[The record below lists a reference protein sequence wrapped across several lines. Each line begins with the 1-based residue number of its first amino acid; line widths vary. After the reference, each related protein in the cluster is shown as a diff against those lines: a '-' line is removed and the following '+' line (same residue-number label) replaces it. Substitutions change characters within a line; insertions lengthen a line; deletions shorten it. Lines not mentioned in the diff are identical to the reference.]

1 MTSNYPIDNRLKM
14 TRYLNARLR
23 KELDVGLFRSF
34 LELDI
39 SEMKDDDITVYFNE
53 ARRVVKDDGIRMF
66 TQQLGIFRDC
76 TSIIARIATL
86 ASLTNRKSWPILS
99 LTASLPLLDHL
110 LQMIPWEGSNT
121 RHCTSFFGISKCRL
135 HPQCIRPG
143 KTLGDCE
150 ELYQPS
156 STGC

>member
-1 MTSNYPIDNRLKM
+1 M

-23 KELDVGLFRSF
+23 KELDVGLFRGF

-53 ARRVVKDDGIRMF
+53 ARRVVKEDGIRMF

-76 TSIIARIATL
+76 MSILARIATL

-110 LQMIPWEGSNT
+110 LQMIPWEGSDT
-121 RHCTSFFGISKCRL
+121 RHCKSTFGNF
-135 HPQCIRPG
+135 
-143 KTLGDCE
+143 
-150 ELYQPS
+150 
-156 STGC
+156 

>member
-1 MTSNYPIDNRLKM
+1 M

-23 KELDVGLFRSF
+23 KDLDVGLFRGF

-39 SEMKDDDITVYFNE
+39 SEMKDEDITVYFNE

-76 TSIIARIATL
+76 TSILARIATL

-99 LTASLPLLDHL
+99 LTASLPILDHL
-110 LQMIPWEGSNT
+110 LQMIPWEGSDMRNCT
-121 RHCTSFFGISKCRL
+121 PIFKFLIVGYSCEATNQERHLETARTYINRVARDVNA
-135 HPQCIRPG
+135 RP
-143 KTLGDCE
+143 E
-150 ELYQPS
+150 V
-156 STGC
+156 

>member
-1 MTSNYPIDNRLKM
+1 M

-23 KELDVGLFRSF
+23 KDLDVGLFRGF

-39 SEMKDDDITVYFNE
+39 SEMKDEDITVYFNE

-66 TQQLGIFRDC
+66 TQQLGIFRDS
-76 TSIIARIATL
+76 TSILARIATL

-110 LQMIPWEGSNT
+110 LRMIPWEGSDMRNRT
-121 RHCTSFFGISKCRL
+121 PIF
-135 HPQCIRPG
+135 
-143 KTLGDCE
+143 
-150 ELYQPS
+150 
-156 STGC
+156 